1 MEPFFWPI
9 AAPGS
14 SHFTKVNADGS
25 IALPEPYKPKY
36 LKRSLTAPP
45 VSGQL
50 TREQANKRIDD
61 YFARLENEILEVI
74 NNQLNKGKKMNT
86 TNKPEQTFNAQ
97 KQQMLERLNGMNKK
111 INMALAKAKGPIRAG
126 SFFTGDGQLLEFGD
140 EVIEFTDVHEGSEA
154 KVDGKPAEGE
164 FTMPDGVKL
173 TFKKGKVTEIK
184 GMVKNRLPYKP
195 KRKPS
200 GKRIP
205 FHKPSK

>member
-9 AAPGS
+9 AAPGP

-25 IALPEPYKPKY
+25 TALPEPYKPKF
-36 LKRSLTAPP
+36 LKLSPKAKP
-45 VSGQL
+45 VSGEL
-50 TREQANKRIDD
+50 TREQATKIIDD
-61 YFARLENEILEVI
+61 HFTRFENEILEVI

-126 SFFTGDGQLLEFGD
+126 SFFTGDGTLLEFGD
-140 EVIEFTDVHEGSEA
+140 EIVEFNDVAVGSEA

-164 FTMPDGVKL
+164 YVMPDGKKL
-173 TFKKGKVTEIK
+173 VFEKGKVTEIK

>member
-9 AAPGS
+9 AAPGP
-14 SHFTKVNADGS
+14 SHFTRVNADGS

-36 LKRSLTAPP
+36 LKRSPTAPP

-50 TREQANKRIDD
+50 TREQATKIIDD
-61 YFARLENEILEVI
+61 HFTRFENEILEVI
-74 NNQLNKGKKMNT
+74 NNQLNKGKKMNNST
-86 TNKPEQTFNAQ
+86 TSERSALVNK
-97 KQQMLERLNGMNKK
+97 LDGMIKK
-111 INMALAKAKGPIRAG
+111 TNMAMAKLKGPIRAG

-140 EVIEFTDVHEGSEA
+140 EVIEFTDIHEGSEA

-164 FTMPDGVKL
+164 YVMPDGVKL

-184 GMVKNRLPYKP
+184 GMVKNRLPFKA

>member
-1 MEPFFWPI
+1 
-9 AAPGS
+9 
-14 SHFTKVNADGS
+14 VNADGS

-36 LKRSLTAPP
+36 LNHSPKAKP

-140 EVIEFTDVHEGSEA
+140 EVIEFTDVAVGSEA

-164 FTMPDGVKL
+164 YTMPDGKKL
-173 TFKKGKVTEIK
+173 TFEKGKLTDIK
-184 GMVKNRLPYKP
+184 GQLKNRLPFKNK
-195 KRKPS
+195 KRPPS
-200 GKRIP
+200 GTKRP

>member
-9 AAPGS
+9 AAPGP
-14 SHFTKVNADGS
+14 SHFTRVNADGS

-36 LKRSLTAPP
+36 LKRSPTAPP

-50 TREQANKRIDD
+50 TREQATKIIDD
-61 YFARLENEILEVI
+61 HFTRFENEILEVI
-74 NNQLNKGKKMNT
+74 NNQLNKGKKMNKNT
-86 TNKPEQTFNAQ
+86 KAAPTEREQLVN
-97 KQQMLERLNGMNKK
+97 RLDSMSKK
-111 INMALAKAKGPIRAG
+111 VNMALAKTRGPIRAG

-140 EVIEFTDVHEGSEA
+140 EIVEFNDITEGSEA

-164 FTMPDGVKL
+164 YVMPDGVKL

-184 GMVKNRLPYKP
+184 GMIKNRLPFKA